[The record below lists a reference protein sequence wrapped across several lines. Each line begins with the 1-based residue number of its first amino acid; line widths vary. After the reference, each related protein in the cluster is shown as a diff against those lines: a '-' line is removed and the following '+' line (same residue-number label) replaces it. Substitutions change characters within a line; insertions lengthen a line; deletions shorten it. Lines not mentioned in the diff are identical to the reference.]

1 MSLVRRWLALAIEI
15 HLTIDTSNL
24 DDFERFL
31 KLIKEEL
38 LSYKMINNKVT
49 ISLKEREGE

>member
-1 MSLVRRWLALAIEI
+1 MRLVRRWISLSIEL

-38 LSYKMINNKVT
+38 LSYKITNNKVT